1 MQCQLCG
8 KRPAIVHFTEIVNN
22 KKSEYHVCEKCAEER
37 GYSVPLLKSKFSVGD
52 LLAGMVDQTG
62 VGEEAKV
69 GRVQCP
75 RCGLVYSS
83 FRETG
88 RLGCSECYT
97 TFRTQLRPLLRRIHG
112 STKHVGKS
120 PARDSDRVTLRREI
134 QRLHEEMQRAIERE
148 EFETAASLRDQI
160 RTMENQEA
168 PEVPESPEAPEVR
181 GEGAA

>member
-62 VGEEAKV
+62 VGEEGKV

-75 RCGLVYSS
+75 RCGLVYSN

-88 RLGCSECYT
+88 RLGCSECYV

-112 STKHVGKS
+112 STKHVGKA
-120 PARDSDRVTLRREI
+120 PLRDAARVALRREV
-134 QRLHEEMQRAIERE
+134 QRLHEDLQKAVERE
-148 EFETAASLRDQI
+148 DFESAAGLRDRI
-160 RTMENQEA
+160 KKLEA
-168 PEVPESPEAPEVR
+168 NDVR
-181 GEGAA
+181 AVEGTGT

>member
-62 VGEEAKV
+62 VGEEGKV

-75 RCGLVYSS
+75 RCGLVYSN

-88 RLGCSECYT
+88 RLGCSECYG

-120 PARDSDRVTLRREI
+120 PVKDSVRAALRREV
-134 QRLHEEMQRAIERE
+134 QRLHEDLQRAIERE
-148 EFETAASLRDQI
+148 EFEAAASLRDQI
-160 RTMENQEA
+160 RAMEGDAA
-168 PEVPESPEAPEVR
+168 PQG
-181 GEGAA
+181 GEKS

>member
-37 GYSVPLLKSKFSVGD
+37 GYSVPILKTTKFSVGD

-62 VGEEAKV
+62 IGEEGKV

-75 RCGLVYSS
+75 RCGLVYSN
-83 FRETG
+83 FRESG

-120 PARDSDRVTLRREI
+120 PARDSDRVALRREI

-148 EFETAASLRDQI
+148 EFEIAASLRDQI
-160 RTMENQEA
+160 RAMEGDQSTEREA
-168 PEVPESPEAPEVR
+168 AR
-181 GEGAA
+181 GDETP

>member
-37 GYSVPLLKSKFSVGD
+37 GYSVPLLKTKFSVGD

-75 RCGLVYSS
+75 RCGLVYSN

-88 RLGCSECYT
+88 RLGCSECYA

-120 PARDSDRVTLRREI
+120 PRRDSDTRANLRREV

-160 RTMENQEA
+160 RAMEGQET
-168 PEVPESPEAPEVR
+168 PETTT

>member
-37 GYSVPLLKSKFSVGD
+37 GYSVPLLKTKFSVGD

-88 RLGCSECYT
+88 RLGCSECYV

-112 STKHVGKS
+112 STKHVGKT
-120 PARDSDRVTLRREI
+120 PRRDTDRVNLRREI

-160 RTMENQEA
+160 RAMEE
-168 PEVPESPEAPEVR
+168 PEAQEGSSPRSE
-181 GEGAA
+181 EGAA